1 MPIYEYEHDGKCGE
15 GCPPRFEVLQGMND
29 PVLDHCP
36 ECGEACHRVFSSFA
50 TIRNEQA
57 ILRPKNL
64 ERLGFTQFKRAGD
77 GYYEKTCGKGPRV
90 IRGDKK

>member
-1 MPIYEYEHDGKCGE
+1 MPIYEYEHKGDPGSDCE
-15 GCPPRFEVLQGMND
+15 QRFEVLQGMSE
-29 PVLDHCP
+29 PPLTCCP
-36 ECGEACHRVFSSFA
+36 ECGGPCERVFSSFA

-77 GYYEKTCGKGPRV
+77 GYYEKTCGEGPRV
-90 IRGDKK
+90 IRGDRD